1 MTTLHINPTKTQ
13 LYTIFIHVNDIINSI
28 LPTITKNN
36 INSEAKELL
45 PALLPCKRPLA
56 ACDCGRASPPSTSL
70 KPSTPLLFTTVANN
84 SNINNTPIEEDGIAC
99 PFRACAPQ
107 TTTPLL
113 PIHTHSLKKVVSN
126 IRRVGFP
133 HPNNLLIT

>member
-1 MTTLHINPTKTQ
+1 MTTPHINPTKTQ
-13 LYTIFIHVNDIINSI
+13 LYTIFIHFNDIINSI

-45 PALLPCKRPLA
+45 PALLPCKGPLA

-70 KPSTPLLFTTVANN
+70 KPSTPLPLTTEANS
-84 SNINNTPIEEDGIAC
+84 SNVNNTPIREDDLAC
-99 PFRACAPQ
+99 PFRAYTPQ

-113 PIHTHSLKKVVSN
+113 PIFTHSLKKVVSN
-126 IRRVGFP
+126 IRRV
-133 HPNNLLIT
+133 